1 MNLIDF
7 YYLKGDGFMSI
18 QNATDRIIKNIL
30 FEASENEEI
39 DINKN
44 LLVDRIET
52 SIHLGKTNSHSS
64 PRQLL
69 SAVIFTSNSDSKA
82 LITFTTYN

>member
-1 MNLIDF
+1 
-7 YYLKGDGFMSI
+7 MSI
-18 QNATDRIIKNIL
+18 QSATDRIIKNIL

-64 PRQLL
+64 PQ
-69 SAVIFTSNSDSKA
+69 
-82 LITFTTYN
+82 